1 MGRGGGST
9 TCYFRTREECGNGC
23 VNNPAYVG
31 EARARLILAGAGV
44 GDSGRSS
51 PRAGAMRNAPRD
63 IAMARGSQRIEPGAR
78 AASGDGFEGWPT
90 GYLISRFGDHQAQG
104 RF

>member
-1 MGRGGGST
+1 MRTQLIIATLGAALTALVGGISPGAAEPVTNAYPYCLMGRGGGST

-31 EARARLILAGAGV
+31 EARARVILAGAGV

-51 PRAGAMRNAPRD
+51 PRAGAMRNAPR
-63 IAMARGSQRIEPGAR
+63 
-78 AASGDGFEGWPT
+78 
-90 GYLISRFGDHQAQG
+90 
-104 RF
+104 